1 MQLSKTNWRLAA
13 GRAIEEE
20 LGVMG
25 EYNPKIRAKTTVLPL
40 IESRVEDCQ
49 NVDLS
54 FEASTKVTK
63 FSSENHISPSSMQ
76 TDALSSKDMAAEVK
90 GQKYN
95 EVKMAFNN
103 VGVGSGKKMKM
114 VKRNH

>member
-1 MQLSKTNWRLAA
+1 MAT

-25 EYNPKIRAKTTVLPL
+25 EYNPKIRAKTTVLPS
-40 IESRVEDCQ
+40 IELRVEDCQ
-49 NVDLS
+49 NSDS
-54 FEASTKVTK
+54 RFEASAKVTK
-63 FSSENHISPSSMQ
+63 FSSGNHISPSSMQ
-76 TDALSSKDMAAEVK
+76 TNALSSKDMAVEVK

-103 VGVGSGKKMKM
+103 VSVGSGKKMKM